1 MRVSKEVFGDEIRI
15 IRIIESFVQYM
26 IRKTNEIAICLLK
39 LTNYRELTK
48 YPGTNYT
55 EFTVGIGNASNRA
68 LVRSFDSSTVR
79 VALKRQYSS
88 SLVV

>member
-26 IRKTNEIAICLLK
+26 IRKTNQIALCLLK

-55 EFTVGIGNASNRA
+55 EFTVVVSR
-68 LVRSFDSSTVR
+68 
-79 VALKRQYSS
+79 LKSMQIFKWEDTIYFF
-88 SLVV
+88 LHILQLIKV

>member
-26 IRKTNEIAICLLK
+26 IRKTNQIALCLLK

-55 EFTVGIGNASNRA
+55 EFTVKSKAKIFVSYH
-68 LVRSFDSSTVR
+68 
-79 VALKRQYSS
+79 K
-88 SLVV
+88 SLSHKLYDDLQHP